1 MKAVYNKELKSF
13 FTTPMGMIFIAFM
26 LLVVGL
32 YTWAINFIQL
42 MPNFEYAL
50 YSATLVYLFFIP
62 VLTMRSIA
70 EEKRN
75 RTEQLLFSAP
85 VTVADIVLG
94 KYFAMLTILAI
105 PLVITAAY
113 PLIISMYGAVNFASA
128 YLMLFAFFLLG
139 AALTAI
145 GMFISSMTENQ
156 LIAAVLSLAAML
168 MIYFM
173 NSLINMVNS
182 SSIMALSMFTVFVV
196 VFAIVV
202 YAMTNSKNLAVILGF
217 VLEIAVVVLY
227 SMFPEMLITGFD
239 AMLSSF
245 ALFNRLNNFYFG
257 MLDLGALVYYL
268 SVCALFVLFTVQS
281 IEKRRWS

>member
-145 GMFISSMTENQ
+145 GMFISSMTDNQ

-182 SSIMALSMFTVFVV
+182 SSIMALSLFTVFVV

-227 SMFPEMLITGFD
+227 SMFPEMLISGFD

-257 MLDLGALVYYL
+257 MLDLGALAYYL

>member
-182 SSIMALSMFTVFVV
+182 SSIMALSLFTVFVV

-202 YAMTNSKNLAVILGF
+202 YSMTNSKNLAVILGF

-257 MLDLGALVYYL
+257 MLDLGALAYYL

>member
-145 GMFISSMTENQ
+145 GMFISSMTDNQ

-202 YAMTNSKNLAVILGF
+202 YSMTNSKNLAVILGF

-227 SMFPEMLITGFD
+227 SMFPEMLISGFD

-257 MLDLGALVYYL
+257 MLDLGALAYYL